1 MRNEQLKP
9 LCHLPL
15 KRGVRKVKDFRLK
28 ILDLVFMTK
37 DRYCYKGEEVMIVR
51 KEEEKEKSNEL
62 EISDEIKQILEKLN
76 YIDPPI
82 KKFPVTPE
90 DPSMTISL
98 VDLKDVCYITTK
110 STAGREETGFV
121 TSNNKTYYSNLRL
134 TEIEKKLA
142 VHPHFM
148 RTSKFYMVNLTK
160 IRALRVSSAR
170 DLWFEGLEEPI
181 INAVTSTYLSE
192 FLERMKL

>member
-1 MRNEQLKP
+1 MVIRQKE
-9 LCHLPL
+9 
-15 KRGVRKVKDFRLK
+15 D
-28 ILDLVFMTK
+28 DLE
-37 DRYCYKGEEVMIVR
+37 R
-51 KEEEKEKSNEL
+51 
-62 EISDEIKQILEKLN
+62 SDELQKILEKLN

-170 DLWFEGLEEPI
+170 DLWFEGLEDPV

-192 FLERMKL
+192 FLKRLGI

>member
-1 MRNEQLKP
+1 MVIRQKE
-9 LCHLPL
+9 
-15 KRGVRKVKDFRLK
+15 D
-28 ILDLVFMTK
+28 DLE
-37 DRYCYKGEEVMIVR
+37 R
-51 KEEEKEKSNEL
+51 
-62 EISDEIKQILEKLN
+62 SDELQKILEKLN

-170 DLWFEGLEEPI
+170 DLWFEALEESI

-192 FLERMKL
+192 FLKRMKL